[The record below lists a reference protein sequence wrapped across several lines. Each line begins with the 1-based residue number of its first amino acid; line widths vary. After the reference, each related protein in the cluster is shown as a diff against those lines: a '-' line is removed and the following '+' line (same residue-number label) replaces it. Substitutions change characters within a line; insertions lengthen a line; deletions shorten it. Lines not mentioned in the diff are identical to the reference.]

1 LRTQEIL
8 ALIRRIRHDFGN
20 HLQIISGY
28 TELRRSQE
36 VKDYITGIVDE
47 MTAERI
53 IFELASA
60 DSALYFYKQLLLAR
74 DLGIIL
80 RYEELEIESAYLLES
95 RNEPYKTL
103 EFVSQKIDNR
113 EDDITVYISLYQRD
127 GKVDM
132 FLSCEQLED
141 TPLSFSIRE

>member
-1 LRTQEIL
+1 
-8 ALIRRIRHDFGN
+8 
-20 HLQIISGY
+20 
-28 TELRRSQE
+28 
-36 VKDYITGIVDE
+36 
-47 MTAERI
+47 
-53 IFELASA
+53 
-60 DSALYFYKQLLLAR
+60 
-74 DLGIIL
+74 
-80 RYEELEIESAYLLES
+80 LES